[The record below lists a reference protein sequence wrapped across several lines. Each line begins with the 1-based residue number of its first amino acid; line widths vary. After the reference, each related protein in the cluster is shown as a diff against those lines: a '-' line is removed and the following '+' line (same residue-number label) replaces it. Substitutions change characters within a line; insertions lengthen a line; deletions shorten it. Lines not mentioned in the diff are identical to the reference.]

1 VTNRVY
7 VTNEG
12 DDTVSVVD
20 GATNTVSA
28 TIPVGVAPL
37 GVAVSETFNRIYV
50 VNSADGTVS
59 IIDGTTN
66 TVIDTVAVGANP
78 QFIGVL
84 E

>member
-1 VTNRVY
+1 MTWVWLWN
-7 VTNEG
+7 
-12 DDTVSVVD
+12 
-20 GATNTVSA
+20 
-28 TIPVGVAPL
+28 
-37 GVAVSETFNRIYV
+37 FNRIYV
-50 VNSADGTVS
+50 VNSTDGTVS